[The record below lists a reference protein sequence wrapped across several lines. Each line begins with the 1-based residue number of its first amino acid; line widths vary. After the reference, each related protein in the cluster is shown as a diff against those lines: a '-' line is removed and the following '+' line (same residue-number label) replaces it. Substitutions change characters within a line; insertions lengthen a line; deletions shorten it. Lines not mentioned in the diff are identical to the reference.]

1 MTCLLSVRRAA
12 WWRKLLREET
22 LFGYALLLPALVV
35 FGVFSYYPIARAFH
49 ISLLNWDGLSKTPD
63 FVGFGNY
70 ARALADPLFRRALK
84 QTVYYT
90 AGIVPGTMLIGL
102 FLAVLLNTRLKG
114 RALFRTIYYLPSVA
128 PTVAASVIWKLILD
142 GNWGLL
148 NSCLKRVGLPA
159 PNWLFDPQWA
169 MIAIVIMG
177 IWANAGYQMVIFL
190 AGLQGIPDVYYEAA
204 QIDGAGRWKQFR
216 FVTLPLLSY
225 TTFFVLTTSVIG
237 SFQVFGSIYIL
248 TNGGPLQ
255 STVVMVFLIYQRA
268 FKYFQMG
275 YGSALAYILFAII
288 LVLTLFQFWV
298 GRKLVYYEV

>member
-1 MTCLLSVRRAA
+1 MYRR
-12 WWRKLLREET
+12 LLREET

-35 FGVFSYYPIARAFH
+35 FGVFSYYPIARALH
-49 ISLLNWDGLSKTPD
+49 ISLLDWDGISKTPQ
-63 FVGFGNY
+63 FIGLGNY
-70 ARALADPLFRRALK
+70 ARALSDPLFHRALR
-84 QTVYYT
+84 QTIYYT

-102 FLAVLLNTRLKG
+102 FLATLLNSKLKG
-114 RALFRTIYYLPSVA
+114 RTAFRTIYYLPSIA

-148 NSCLKRVGLPA
+148 NYVLRRVGLPT

-169 MIAIVIMG
+169 MIAIIIMG
-177 IWANAGYQMVIFL
+177 VWANAGYQMVIFL
-190 AGLQGIPDVYYEAA
+190 AGLQGIPNVYYEAA
-204 QIDGAGRWKQFR
+204 QIDGAGRWAQFR

-225 TTFFVLTTSVIG
+225 TTFFVLITSVIG

-255 STVVMVFLIYQRA
+255 STIVMVFLIYQRA

-275 YGSALAYILFAII
+275 YGSALAYILFAIV
-288 LVLTLFQFWV
+288 LLLTLLQFWA